1 MCHDTLWDLGSS
13 DRKRPHRY
21 AQRAE
26 QEMGSHPPAYRDRA
40 KSEGEINV
48 SADQLPRL
56 LA

>member
-21 AQRAE
+21 GRAE
-26 QEMGSHPPAYRDRA
+26 QEMGSHPPAYRARG
-40 KSEGEINV
+40 EGEMNV

-56 LA
+56 PA